1 MVGEVDVVGIACA
14 DLNVGFLGV
23 VHVHEEAWYRS
34 SVSWYLT
41 DQVWQHTM
49 NCAVDRTGLRNGP
62 YTGIK
67 YIIIARNQLTCF
79 QRICGLATR
88 DNHLHGLAGS
98 EYYIARV
105 ENMRVRSIRSRTD
118 LIGAGD
124 QFVRKG
130 VHCSKVESEMGA
142 KGTHA
147 LNLILTAIEGP
158 IRRSCRHN
166 NSSNSGQ
173 EEEVEEVPG
182 RRHGVRS

>member
-1 MVGEVDVVGIACA
+1 MNSSVDRA
-14 DLNVGFLGV
+14 DLGDSSYAGV
-23 VHVHEEAWYRS
+23 KYVV
-34 SVSWYLT
+34 VS
-41 DQVWQHTM
+41 
-49 NCAVDRTGLRNGP
+49 G
-62 YTGIK
+62 
-67 YIIIARNQLTCF
+67 NQLTCI
-79 QRICGLATR
+79 QRICSLATR